1 MLRRPET
8 PSIERS
14 GRDQTRRGWIM
25 RYRLP
30 SIVIGAAI
38 VLAVAAYIYKSPQQQ
53 QQQAGGRWRGGA
65 GEGPVPVL
73 VATATRADVPVYLDS
88 VGTTRALNTV
98 TVKPQVDGKLLSIN
112 VNEGQDVERGFV
124 LAQIDP
130 TIYQAQLDQAVAKK
144 AQDEAQLANARIDLA
159 RYLRLAES
167 NSGSRQQTDT
177 QRAMV
182 AQLEA
187 QVQADQGAI
196 DNARAIVAYTK
207 VTAPISGRTG
217 IRQVDA
223 GNIVKASDAT
233 GIVMITQLK
242 PISIIFTL
250 PQQQVARVNK
260 AFATG
265 PLTAEA
271 TGADNRVV
279 VDRGTLQV
287 VDNQVDQTTGTVKL
301 KADFPNAEL
310 QLWPGQ
316 FVNVR
321 LLVETLKQVV
331 VVPTAAIQR
340 GPNGTFVYVV
350 QEGDKVA
357 VRPVTVTQQDDTQAV
372 VVSGLQP
379 PERVVTTGFTRLT
392 DGSEVAIG
400 SAATDPPPA
409 TERPRGR
416 RGEGGQRRN
425 QGGSAA
431 PVGGTAPA
439 ASPAPAA
446 NPAAPAAGTAR

>member
-14 GRDQTRRGWIM
+14 GRDQTRRSWIM

-30 SIVIGAAI
+30 SIIIGGAI
-38 VLAVAAYIYKSPQQQ
+38 VIAVAAYIYNSPRQ
-53 QQQAGGRWRGGA
+53 QQQAGGRFRGG

-73 VATATRADVPVYLDS
+73 VASAAKADVPVYLDS

-112 VNEGQDVERGFV
+112 VKEGQDVERGFV

-130 TIYQAQLDQAVAKK
+130 TVYQAQLDQAVAKK
-144 AQDEAQLANARIDLA
+144 AQNEALLANARTDLA
-159 RYLRLAES
+159 RYIRLAES
-167 NSGSRQQTDT
+167 NSATRQQSDT
-177 QRAMV
+177 QRSLV

-187 QVQADQGAI
+187 QVQSDQGAI
-196 DNARAIVAYTK
+196 DNARAILEYTK
-207 VTAPISGRTG
+207 ITAPISGRTG
-217 IRQVDA
+217 IRQVDV
-223 GNIVKASDAT
+223 GNILKASDAA
-233 GIVMITQLK
+233 GIVVITQIK
-242 PISIIFTL
+242 PISVIFTL
-250 PQQQVARVNK
+250 PQQQVTRVNK
-260 AFATG
+260 AFAQG
-265 PLTAEA
+265 PLAVEA
-271 TGADNRVV
+271 TGADNRAV

-316 FVNVR
+316 FINVR
-321 LLVETLKQVV
+321 LLVETLTQVV

-340 GPNGTFVYVV
+340 GPTGTFVFVV
-350 QEGDKVA
+350 QAGDVVA
-357 VRPVTVTQQDDTQAV
+357 VRPVTVTQQDDTQSV

-379 PERVVTTGFTRLT
+379 SERVVTTGFTRLT
-392 DGSEVAIG
+392 DGSQVSIG
-400 SAATDPPPA
+400 TSAETEPAPA

-425 QGGSAA
+425 Q
-431 PVGGTAPA
+431 APA
-439 ASPAPAA
+439 GGPAPAG
-446 NPAAPAAGTAR
+446 NPAPAGGGAR

>member
-8 PSIERS
+8 PSVERS
-14 GRDQTRRGWIM
+14 GPDQTRRGWIM

-30 SIVIGAAI
+30 SIIIGAAI
-38 VLAVAAYIYKSPQQQ
+38 VIAVAAYIYKSPLQQ

-73 VATATRADVPVYLDS
+73 VATAAKADVPVYLDS

-112 VNEGQDVERGFV
+112 VKEGQDVERGFV

-144 AQDEAQLANARIDLA
+144 AQDEALLANARTDLA
-159 RYLRLAES
+159 RYIRLAES
-167 NSGSRQQTDT
+167 NSATRQQSDT
-177 QRAMV
+177 QRSLV
-182 AQLEA
+182 AQYEA
-187 QVQADQGAI
+187 QVQSDQGAI
-196 DNARAIVAYTK
+196 DNARAILDYTK
-207 VTAPISGRTG
+207 ITAPIGGRTG
-217 IRQVDA
+217 IRQVDV

-233 GIVMITQLK
+233 GIVVITQLK
-242 PISIIFTL
+242 PISVIFTL

-260 AFATG
+260 AFAQG
-265 PLTAEA
+265 PLSAEA
-271 TGADNRVV
+271 TGADNRAV

-331 VVPTAAIQR
+331 VIPTAAIQR
-340 GPNGTFVYVV
+340 GPTGTFVYVV
-350 QEGDKVA
+350 QDGDVVA
-357 VRPVTVTQQDDTQAV
+357 VRPVAVTQQDDTQAV
-372 VVSGLQP
+372 IASGLQP

-392 DGSEVAIG
+392 DGSQVAVAT
-400 SAATDPPPA
+400 SADQTPA

-425 QGGSAA
+425 Q
-431 PVGGTAPA
+431 
-439 ASPAPAA
+439 
-446 NPAAPAAGTAR
+446 NPAGAAR